1 LKALLVLDVAGSP
14 PNIDGRRVLPP
25 KSEPVF
31 DAVLAGPGAVLP
43 KSEPVFDA
51 VLAGA
56 GAVLPKS
63 EPVFDAV
70 LAGAGAVLPKSEPV
84 LDAVLGSA
92 GAVLPKSEPVLAA
105 GWVGARLGVGVGGA
119 AVNVEGVDASG
130 DADKPTDAADPAQA
144 RRTGD
149 R

>member
-25 KSEPVF
+25 MREPAF

-51 VLAGA
+51 VL
-56 GAVLPKS
+56 PKS
-63 EPVFDAV
+63 EPVFDVV
-70 LAGAGAVLPKSEPV
+70 LAGPDAVLPKSEPV

-92 GAVLPKSEPVLAA
+92 GAVVPKSEPVLAA
-105 GWVGARLGVGVGGA
+105 G
-119 AVNVEGVDASG
+119 
-130 DADKPTDAADPAQA
+130 
-144 RRTGD
+144 
-149 R
+149 